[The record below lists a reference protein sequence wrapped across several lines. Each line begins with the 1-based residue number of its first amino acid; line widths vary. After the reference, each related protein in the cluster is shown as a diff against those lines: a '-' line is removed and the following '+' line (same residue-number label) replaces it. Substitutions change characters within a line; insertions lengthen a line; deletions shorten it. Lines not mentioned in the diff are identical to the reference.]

1 MWLSLC
7 RCEDRCP
14 EGKHGEE
21 CLSECRCQNGGT
33 CNPTSGKCYCTPGWT
48 VSFRLQACTIVVILW
63 IIILVFIEIWV
74 FKKLCGNLPF
84 IKGSILCTYSYA
96 VRDCRCSVKCWN
108 RFIGCM
114 FFLVCKVLV
123 VFFVLCYIYLRY
135 FDVEERQEG
144 RERSIM
150 KGQLGK

>member
-1 MWLSLC
+1 MCLLESEALCNTSWCTVWVDITFSVSTLCVQPLPSSVGHLLCSQPKGVPCCCDTNVLNIVLSWIMWLSLR

-63 IIILVFIEIWV
+63 IIIPVFIEIWV
-74 FKKLCGNLPF
+74 FKKKCNLP
-84 IKGSILCTYSYA
+84 II
-96 VRDCRCSVKCWN
+96 
-108 RFIGCM
+108 
-114 FFLVCKVLV
+114 
-123 VFFVLCYIYLRY
+123 
-135 FDVEERQEG
+135 
-144 RERSIM
+144 
-150 KGQLGK
+150 